1 MSNFGLID
9 ERLRE
14 IQSMLIGSI
23 SEGQTSEPTPA
34 PRTMPAPRTTPAQR
48 TTPAP
53 LSRFAQ
59 PLPLPPPP
67 PAAPAPAP
75 AIAVATV
82 VAPNAGYPQ
91 TPSTVDL
98 AERAAIAPAEAHAH
112 ALIASAELEAAR
124 IVSDSRAAVEKLVR
138 QIDELVVL
146 RDRLATSVAEYQRV
160 LAAQAQPAAPAA
172 QPEPWTVSPAGSQAL
187 ADALMRL
194 PGGGVAPGSPPF
206 APAPVSA
213 YTTAAGDP
221 GYSPSSAPI
230 TPGSFGSAGGI
241 TTLIVGHFDD
251 VGALER
257 YDARLSS
264 LAVVQ
269 AIYLRAYDSGRAIFE
284 LTLGAPA
291 PLVSELQGLSPITI
305 SGETEGVLVA
315 SLSGRPL

>member
-23 SEGQTSEPTPA
+23 AEGHTSEPTPA
-34 PRTMPAPRTTPAQR
+34 PRTTPGPRTTPATR

-59 PLPLPPPP
+59 PLPLPLPLPPP

-75 AIAVATV
+75 ATAL
-82 VAPNAGYPQ
+82 APNAPYPQ
-91 TPSTVDL
+91 TPSTADL
-98 AERAAIAPAEAHAH
+98 AERAATAPAEAHAR
-112 ALIASAELEAAR
+112 ALIAGAELEAAR
-124 IVSDSRAAVEKLVR
+124 IVSDSRDEVEKLVR

-172 QPEPWTVSPAGSQAL
+172 QPEPSTVPPAGGQAL
-187 ADALMRL
+187 VDALMRL
-194 PGGGVAPGSPPF
+194 PGAGVAPGSPPF
-206 APAPVSA
+206 APSAVSA
-213 YTTAAGDP
+213 YTTAAGEP
-221 GYSPSSAPI
+221 SYSPSSEPI
-230 TPGSFGSAGGI
+230 APGSFGSAGGI
-241 TTLIVGHFDD
+241 ATLIVGHFDD